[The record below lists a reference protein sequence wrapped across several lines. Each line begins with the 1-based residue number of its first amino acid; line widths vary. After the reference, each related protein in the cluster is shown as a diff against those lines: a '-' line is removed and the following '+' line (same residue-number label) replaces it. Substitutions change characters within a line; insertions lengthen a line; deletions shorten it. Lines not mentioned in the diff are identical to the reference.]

1 MASVARRKDGQWR
14 ARFRDPSGKEHARH
28 FARKLDA
35 QRWLDEMAASLVTG
49 QYADPRAG
57 RMTFG
62 DYAERWR
69 AAQVHRAT
77 TAAQVETN
85 LRRHVLPYF
94 GDRPLGGIRRSE
106 VQSWVKGRSAVLA
119 PATVEVVYR
128 YVATI
133 FRAAVEDRVI
143 PSSPCSRIT
152 LPRREQRRAE
162 PLGTDAVLALV
173 EAMPARYAALVVLA
187 AGTGLRQGEAFG
199 LTVDHV
205 DFLRRTVHVVQ
216 QLVLMPGAPP
226 YLAPPKTDASRR
238 SVPLPSVVVD
248 ALARHLTSYRP
259 GQHGLVF
266 TTEQGGPIRRTSFST
281 IWRPAAKTAGLPDGS
296 GFHALRHYYASLLIR
311 HGESVKVVQERLGHA
326 SAAETLNTYS
336 HLWPD
341 SEDRTRQ
348 AVDSALGEK
357 INIPADFLRTSG
369 DL

>member
-1 MASVARRKDGQWR
+1 MSSIAKRPDGRWR
-14 ARFRDPSGKEHARH
+14 ARYRDQAGDEHTRH
-28 FARKLDA
+28 FRRKIDG
-35 QRWLDEMAASLVTG
+35 QQWLDSITAALQTG
-49 QYADPRAG
+49 TYTDPKSSRI
-57 RMTFG
+57 TFG
-62 DYAERWR
+62 DYTERWR
-69 AAQVHRAT
+69 SAQVHRAT

-85 LRRHVLPYF
+85 LRRHVLPFF
-94 GDRPLGGIRRSE
+94 GDRALGSIRRSE

-296 GFHALRHYYASLLIR
+296 GFHALRHYADGRVMRPAGPGRLVRNGFDVSL
-311 HGESVKVVQERLGHA
+311 
-326 SAAETLNTYS
+326 SA
-336 HLWPD
+336 
-341 SEDRTRQ
+341 
-348 AVDSALGEK
+348 
-357 INIPADFLRTSG
+357 
-369 DL
+369 